1 MKQLPLEIDNF
12 EEALNTVDNRYNEW
26 FQSLAPLFQFLA
38 LLSNMLSIGYGF
50 PLAEETRRHSAAL
63 YSIAEERNIRR
74 ELGTE
79 RERLSH
85 QKQAMTKLEADI
97 NLLVRAN
104 NGKIKQWRAEIES
117 ESTDQFPC
125 LPALRTY
132 YEELIEYTQ
141 NSSERLIQAL
151 KKVSTTGIDSEESMV
166 FNDLEQQS
174 SLVCYIQNRNHL
186 RAELENAKK
195 QRLRVER
202 VRKEVLYIMNFLG
215 KSDPL
220 EAIHIGPFSA
230 YQSKEDTE

>member
-1 MKQLPLEIDNF
+1 MKQLPLEIENF

-26 FQSLAPLFQFLA
+26 FKSRAPLFQFLA

-50 PLAEETRRHSAAL
+50 PLAAETRRHSAAL
-63 YSIAEERNIRR
+63 YAIAEERNIRR

-85 QKQAMTKLEADI
+85 QKQAMTQLEADI
-97 NLLVRAN
+97 SRLVRAN
-104 NGKIKQWRAEIES
+104 DGRIEQWRAKVES
-117 ESTDQFPC
+117 ESTDQCPR

-132 YEELIEYTQ
+132 YEDLIEYTQ
-141 NSSERLIQAL
+141 NSSERLIQAM
-151 KKVSTTGIDSEESMV
+151 KKVSTTAIDSEESMV

-186 RAELENAKK
+186 RAQLENAKK
-195 QRLRVER
+195 QRLKVER
-202 VRKEVLYIMNFLG
+202 VRKEVLHTMNFLG

-220 EAIHIGPFSA
+220 ETIHVGPFSA
-230 YQSKEDTE
+230 YQSKEETE

>member
-1 MKQLPLEIDNF
+1 MKQFPLEIENL
-12 EEALNTVDNRYNEW
+12 EQALNTVDNRYNEW
-26 FQSLAPLFQFLA
+26 FKSRAPLFQFLA
-38 LLSNMLSIGYGF
+38 LFSNMWSIGYGF
-50 PLAEETRRHSAAL
+50 PLLTETRRHSAAL

-79 RERLSH
+79 RERLSQ
-85 QKQAMTKLEADI
+85 QKQAMTQLEGEI
-97 NLLVRAN
+97 SRLVNAN
-104 NGKIKQWRAEIES
+104 AKKIEQWRAKIKS
-117 ESTDQFPC
+117 ESMDQCPR
-125 LPALRTY
+125 LPALQTY
-132 YEELIEYTQ
+132 YEELIEYMR

-186 RAELENAKK
+186 RAQLENAKN
-195 QRLRVER
+195 QRLKVER
-202 VRKEVLYIMNFLG
+202 VRKEVLHTMNFLG

-220 EAIHIGPFSA
+220 EAIHVGPFSA